1 MRSHLSRKALAELPR
16 HVNLVPHVADSHRR
30 VCVEARE
37 PLPADGDGIRGRRA
51 IEEYLVE
58 KRRSGEL
65 KPRSLRLVLETIY
78 AQQIYYHE
86 VTTGTQIRIV
96 IF

>member
-1 MRSHLSRKALAELPR
+1 MGSEMCIRDRF
-16 HVNLVPHVADSHRR
+16 
-30 VCVEARE
+30 EAFHAQGRE
-37 PLPADGDGIRGRRA
+37 RIEKFHARGRRA
-51 IEEYLVE
+51 TEEYLVE